1 MDAIKLGKFLAQL
14 RNEKKMTQA
23 ELAEKLYVDSNKIS
37 RWECG
42 NSTPDFDSLI
52 KMSEIFKVTLFELS
66 ICKRLEDKTL
76 LDKTKDKL
84 RTLKDLKRID
94 LKRKVL
100 YFIAVLFGIMFGLT
114 TLYTIEN
121 YNTINVYDLK
131 SLDKDFS
138 INGSYIKGKDYE
150 SLNIYSIGYLGD
162 DEELLK
168 LKGRN
173 IHYEILNYK
182 NKLIKVMND
191 YNSIISD
198 DFVKITDTLASYK
211 ITDERIEGN
220 FKNNDEL
227 FFMVL
232 FDNEKNEYA
241 SIKFNFKFVEKY
253 NNRF

>member
-100 YFIAVLFGIMFGLT
+100 YFIAALFGIMFGLT

-121 YNTINVYDLK
+121 YNTINVYDLE
-131 SLDKDFS
+131 SLDKDFR
-138 INGSYIKGKDYE
+138 IKGNYIKGKDYE
-150 SLNIYSIGYLGD
+150 SLNIFNVTYVGND
-162 DEELLK
+162 DEILK
-168 LKGRN
+168 LEGKN
-173 IHYEILNYK
+173 INYQIISSKSQIIKTMNDFSNVLSNKNVNIINNLSLFKVTDEKLYK
-182 NKLIKVMND
+182 N
-191 YNSIISD
+191 
-198 DFVKITDTLASYK
+198 ITPNTMAIFRVTSNNGESNLQ
-211 ITDERIEGN
+211 N
-220 FKNNDEL
+220 FE
-227 FFMVL
+227 F
-232 FDNEKNEYA
+232 E
-241 SIKFNFKFVEKY
+241 FKFVEKY

>member
-66 ICKRLEDKTL
+66 VCKRLEDKTL

-100 YFIAVLFGIMFGLT
+100 YFIASIFGIMFGLT

-121 YNTINVYDLK
+121 YNTVHVYTLK
-131 SLDKDFS
+131 SLDSDFD
-138 INGSYIKGKDYE
+138 IKGSYIKTKDYE
-150 SLNIYSIGYLGD
+150 SLNIFI
-162 DEELLK
+162 
-168 LKGRN
+168 
-173 IHYEILNYK
+173 
-182 NKLIKVMND
+182 
-191 YNSIISD
+191 
-198 DFVKITDTLASYK
+198 
-211 ITDERIEGN
+211 
-220 FKNNDEL
+220 
-227 FFMVL
+227 
-232 FDNEKNEYA
+232 
-241 SIKFNFKFVEKY
+241 
-253 NNRF
+253 

>member
-100 YFIAVLFGIMFGLT
+100 YFIASIFGIMFGLT

-121 YNTINVYDLK
+121 YNTVHVYTLK
-131 SLDKDFS
+131 SLDSDFD
-138 INGSYIKGKDYE
+138 IEGSYIKTKDYE
-150 SLNIYSIGYLGD
+150 SLNIFSVTYVGED
-162 DEELLK
+162 KELLK
-168 LKGRN
+168 LKGQD
-173 IHYEILNYK
+173 INYQIISSK
-182 NKLIKVMND
+182 SQIIKTMND
-191 YNSIISD
+191 FANALSNKSVNIINNLSLFKVTD
-198 DFVKITDTLASYK
+198 EKVYKKITPNAV
-211 ITDERIEGN
+211 
-220 FKNNDEL
+220 
-227 FFMVL
+227 VL
-232 FDNEKNEYA
+232 FRVTFVDENNNLQNFEFE
-241 SIKFNFKFVEKY
+241 FKFVEKY

>member
-100 YFIAVLFGIMFGLT
+100 YFIASIFGIMFGLT

-121 YNTINVYDLK
+121 YNTINVYDLE
-131 SLDKDFS
+131 SLDKDFR
-138 INGSYIKGKDYE
+138 IKGNYIKGKDYE
-150 SLNIYSIGYLGD
+150 SLNIFNVTYVGND
-162 DEELLK
+162 VELVK
-168 LKGRN
+168 TEGRN
-173 IHYEILNYK
+173 INYQIVINKNVVVKSMSDYTGVELNK
-182 NKLIKVMND
+182 DVNIIEKISSFKVTEERIDVN
-191 YNSIISD
+191 YPLNNELSFSIIFSNRQ
-198 DFVKITDTLASYK
+198 KEIQNIT
-211 ITDERIEGN
+211 
-220 FKNNDEL
+220 FK
-227 FFMVL
+227 
-232 FDNEKNEYA
+232 
-241 SIKFNFKFVEKY
+241 FKFVEKY